1 MPKAFPQAKRRTASW
16 TPLQRR
22 TWLAERRRRSR
33 QNHLLPA
40 PVLTAAYPD
49 LAVWTWDYPDPAYW
63 YAYHQHAAGE
73 PFTYDDRGAGTDRQ
87 YAPDGG
93 QYWMFIVGVDANG
106 KEITERSNA
115 VRPED
120 AQPPVLLDAPTL
132 VSLGTIAGD
141 TTWRAVAPVAV
152 DDWQFC
158 TTDTAFDPEVKSF
171 DQWVADADSPDTE
184 FVTINETIAT
194 VTVDFA
200 CCAARYLVGTT
211 WSSWSGVVEIGP
223 PVQLVLSSDG
233 HGNLSWT
240 CNLASD
246 YGFNICHSA
255 DGVTWD
261 NGFDFIDEG
270 RMQVN
275 ETGCPGYF
283 RVSMMEANG
292 SPILPFSNVVYSD
305 GSRDN

>member
-1 MPKAFPQAKRRTASW
+1 MPKAFPQEKRGNAPW

-40 PVLTAAYPD
+40 PVL
-49 LAVWTWDYPDPAYW
+49 
-63 YAYHQHAAGE
+63 
-73 PFTYDDRGAGTDRQ
+73 
-87 YAPDGG
+87 
-93 QYWMFIVGVDANG
+93 
-106 KEITERSNA
+106 
-115 VRPED
+115 
-120 AQPPVLLDAPTL
+120 
-132 VSLGTIAGD
+132 
-141 TTWRAVAPVAV
+141 
-152 DDWQFC
+152 
-158 TTDTAFDPEVKSF
+158 
-171 DQWVADADSPDTE
+171 
-184 FVTINETIAT
+184 
-194 VTVDFA
+194 
-200 CCAARYLVGTT
+200 
-211 WSSWSGVVEIGP
+211 
-223 PVQLVLSSDG
+223 LVLSSDG

-275 ETGCPGYF
+275 ESGCPGYF